1 MTKDLEKIIGDSE
14 YIILK
19 NGEVIEGS
27 TRSLSIDKDIAL
39 KLIHIID
46 NDTNMKLV
54 IEEGKNV
61 HLEEIFYDVKNDVT
75 INSEIHCKKNAS
87 LEILSFRK
95 CLENS
100 NISVNA
106 NTYLYENAYIESKN
120 ITSFSSDVLFNQ
132 NIYLVEKG
140 SKMES
145 FDVVIGS
152 CGNNQKFDF
161 DTYHQVGDTYSN
173 MKNFC
178 ISKNDSV
185 IFMNTNGKIIKGAS
199 KSELSQKTKG
209 LILDEFSQISANP
222 LLLIDEYDC
231 LAGHGASIG
240 AIDEEEL
247 YYLMSRGLTR
257 EDSERLI
264 VEGFVYPFIEGLKDE
279 KVRSYCLGYIKN
291 FL

>member
-1 MTKDLEKIIGDSE
+1 MTKDLEKIIGNSE
-14 YIILK
+14 YIVLK
-19 NGEVIEGS
+19 NGKIVEGS
-27 TRSLSIDKDIAL
+27 VNSLSINKNIDL
-39 KLIHIID
+39 KLVHVID
-46 NDTNMKLV
+46 SDTNIKIV
-54 IEEGKNV
+54 VEEGANV
-61 HLEEIFYDVKNDVT
+61 HIEEIFYDIKSDVT
-75 INSEIHCKKNAS
+75 VNSEIHCKKGAS

-95 CLENS
+95 NENNS
-100 NISVNA
+100 NIVINA
-106 NTYLYENAYIESKN
+106 NTYLYENAYITSKN
-120 ITSFSSDVLFNQ
+120 ITSFSSGVLFNQ
-132 NIYLVEKG
+132 NIYLEEKG

-152 CGNNQKFDF
+152 CGNTQKFNF

-173 MKNFC
+173 MRNFC

-185 IFMNTNGKIIKGAS
+185 IFMNTNGKIVKGAS

-279 KVRSYCLGYIKN
+279 ELKSYCLGYIKK

>member
-1 MTKDLEKIIGDSE
+1 MTKDLEKIIGNSE
-14 YIILK
+14 YIVLK
-19 NGEVIEGS
+19 NGKIVEGS
-27 TRSLSIDKDIAL
+27 VNSLSINKNIDL
-39 KLIHIID
+39 KLVHVID
-46 NDTNMKLV
+46 SDTNIKIV
-54 IEEGKNV
+54 VEEGANV
-61 HLEEIFYDVKNDVT
+61 HIEEIFYDIKSDVT
-75 INSEIHCKKNAS
+75 VNSEIHCKKGAS

-95 CLENS
+95 NENNS
-100 NISVNA
+100 NIVINA
-106 NTYLYENAYIESKN
+106 NTYLYENAYITSKN
-120 ITSFSSDVLFNQ
+120 ITSFSSGVLFNQ
-132 NIYLVEKG
+132 NIYLEEKG

-152 CGNNQKFDF
+152 CGNTQKFNF

-173 MKNFC
+173 MRNFC

-279 KVRSYCLGYIKN
+279 ELKSYCLGYIKK